1 MDLSTEFWL
10 QIAVYAVSIGSF
22 AGVVLTRLKNLEKK
36 QDKHNQ
42 LIERMV
48 VVEQSAKSAHKRINE
63 IKKEVEKEE
72 KVS

>member
-63 IKKEVEKEE
+63 IKKEIEKEE